1 MGFLYLLVII
11 VATYWLYQRF
21 IVKPNRTKN
30 GSSPSASQASDQ
42 RPDSGP
48 YILQPDGFQREKYEI
63 ERRAEKLKAHI
74 INNATEPDED
84 GFVGFVT
91 SWTHQFHIRERDTG
105 KTYQG
110 RIKVGDGFMIT
121 IKLEGWRERRETLDL
136 RDVEEIR

>member
-1 MGFLYLLVII
+1 M
-11 VATYWLYQRF
+11 
-21 IVKPNRTKN
+21 
-30 GSSPSASQASDQ
+30 
-42 RPDSGP
+42 
-48 YILQPDGFQREKYEI
+48 
-63 ERRAEKLKAHI
+63 KAHI

-91 SWTHQFHIRERDTG
+91 SWTHQFQIRERGTG

-110 RIKVGDGFMIT
+110 RIKVGNGFMIT